1 MRWKQFKY
9 LFVSPFEH
17 HSERTVT
24 DKVLPAEL
32 EAAHSLH
39 GSKTDGHCST
49 RSGLTGYL
57 LGHNHV
63 HIIHL
68 KIRLHTWQDV
78 LIRAKSRSYNKARC
92 GDAYTRC
99 AETRIMS
106 TKYAKSTNSDW
117 TSYPKSPENNTY
129 IAVLEG
135 VSAENHSTKRMLVIQ
150 LSSLNFVERLPL

>member
-1 MRWKQFKY
+1 MRWKEFKY

-17 HSERTVT
+17 HSERTVA

-63 HIIHL
+63 RVIHL
-68 KIRLHTWQDV
+68 KIRLHTWHDV

-92 GDAYTRC
+92 GDAYARC
-99 AETRIMS
+99 AETRIILLNMPTLLPLTEPHIQNPLKIILIS
-106 TKYAKSTNSDW
+106 LFWK
-117 TSYPKSPENNTY
+117 
-129 IAVLEG
+129 
-135 VSAENHSTKRMLVIQ
+135 VSQQKTTQQSACS
-150 LSSLNFVERLPL
+150 LSSFPVLTL